1 MNEEVLSRQVEK
13 QLDSLRREFP
23 EIPTEEVTALAEAQF
38 GRLRADARITEFIP
52 VWCTGTPVRRFA
64 STGTSFS
71 RPPEIR

>member
-38 GRLRADARITEFIP
+38 GRLRADARIPEFIP
-52 VWCTGTPVRRFA
+52 VLAYRYTARRFA